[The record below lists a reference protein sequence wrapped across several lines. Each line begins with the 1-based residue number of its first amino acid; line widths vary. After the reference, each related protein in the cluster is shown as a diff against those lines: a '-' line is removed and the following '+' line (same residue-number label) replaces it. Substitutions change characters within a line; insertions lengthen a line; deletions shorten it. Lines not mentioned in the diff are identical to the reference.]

1 MNTISTKQLQAALT
15 CAARRIIEAEPY
27 LTEMDTIIGD
37 GDHGTSMKGGF
48 SALEQ
53 QLAKQEYA
61 SPYDLLHA
69 SGLCL
74 VRSMGGASGVLFG
87 TLFIGGLDQLKGAAE
102 AGISLCTHLDD
113 VEGST
118 SRPLVSLSAG
128 ALVAFWSGSVD
139 AIQRRGRTGPG
150 DKTMVDALV
159 PAAKAMQA
167 ELQKGGGIPAILK
180 AAYLAAL
187 EGVEN
192 TRTMMPRAGRSKN
205 FREKA
210 IGHPDPGAI
219 SVSIILQGL
228 YEGIQREERSND

>member
-1 MNTISTKQLQAALT
+1 MNTISTKQLQAALA
-15 CAARRIIEAEPY
+15 CAARRIIEAEPN

-37 GDHGTSMKGGF
+37 GDHGTSMKAGF

-53 QLAKQEYA
+53 QLAETEYA

-102 AGISLCTHLDD
+102 AGA
-113 VEGST
+113 
-118 SRPLVSLSAG
+118 SLSAEEL
-128 ALVAFWSGSVD
+128 AAFWGRSVD
-139 AIQRRGRTGPG
+139 AIQRRGRTGLG

-167 ELQKGGGIPAILK
+167 ELQKGGDIPAILK
-180 AAYLAAL
+180 AACLAAL
-187 EGVEN
+187 NGVEN
-192 TRTMMPRAGRSKN
+192 TRSMMPRAGRSKN

-219 SVSIILQGL
+219 SASIILQGL
-228 YEGIQREERSND
+228 YEGIRREEQSDV